1 MILDDNQ
8 ALHILEASQK
18 IPSFILQSRKESKEL
33 FALLEGDDFATE
45 LIEHIEH
52 IESPEKKK
60 ARTKYSRDI
69 AHFFERLLRPVDNV
83 YSATG
88 GSKLYSIDNE
98 EKLGTLL
105 KKVGRVRSGKSLQE
119 WLKVN
124 WMPLYHADPNGV
136 IFLEY
141 ETKPD
146 KCWPTY
152 KNIEHIRNYKA
163 TGQLTEWILFE
174 PVQVKVKNGI
184 ERWWRLVDDTTDR
197 WYLEG
202 NGSFTLSEEKTFEH
216 PFGQVPAIINS
227 DIEKLKCVYR
237 ISPIDKV
244 LELSKEYA
252 RDQSIKTIYKF
263 QNGFPIHWRY
273 VTQCSQCQGA
283 KKTEDGKSC
292 VDCDGHGYY
301 RSKDVTDMV
310 TLQEPTADQVKL
322 TPDIAGYIQPD
333 LATWNQYTDELEK
346 LEETAFRTHWGT
358 MSNAQQD
365 VRRTATE
372 IIINSQ
378 PMIDV
383 LNNYADIA
391 EMMEGQLVEWIANF
405 LDPAKNKTEKIASIN
420 YGRRYIIDPPDAILG
435 KYEASK
441 AQGDNNVILDRLLN
455 EYFTAKYKNDPE
467 HLRVILLKSNV
478 EPYIHLT
485 LEQVNAIF
493 GRIEAQRKVL
503 FEQWWKT
510 LDTNALKKTA
520 EQLGNDFD
528 AWFTAQQPEPVAPIP
543 TPDPT
548 IE

>member
-8 ALHILEASQK
+8 ALQILEASK
-18 IPSFILQSRKESKEL
+18 KVPAFIAQSRLESTEL
-33 FALLEGDDFATE
+33 FALIEGDDFDKE
-45 LIEHIEH
+45 LIEKIEH
-52 IESPEKKK
+52 IESNEKQQ
-60 ARTKYSRDI
+60 ARKKYSRDI
-69 AHFFERLLRPVDNV
+69 AHFFTRLLRPVDNV

-88 GSKLYSIDNE
+88 GSKMYDIDNE
-98 EKLGTLL
+98 KNLSSLL
-105 KKVGRVRSGKSLQE
+105 KKVGRVRSGQSLQE

-141 ETKPD
+141 KTKPD

-152 KNIEHIRNYKA
+152 KNIDFIRNYDA
-163 TGQLTEWILFE
+163 RGQMVEWILFE
-174 PVQVKVKNGI
+174 PKDVVINNVVQ
-184 ERWWRLVDDTTDR
+184 RWWRLVDDTTER

-216 PFGQVPAIINS
+216 PFGQVPALINS
-227 DIEKLKCVYR
+227 DIEKLKSTHR

-273 VTQCSQCQGA
+273 VTQCAECQGA
-283 KKTEDGKSC
+283 KKNEDGNDCIK
-292 VDCDGHGYY
+292 CDGHGYY

-310 TLQEPTADQVKL
+310 QLTAPTNDEVKL
-322 TPDIAGYIQPD
+322 TPDIAGFISPD
-333 LATWNQYTDELEK
+333 LATWDQYTEELIS
-346 LEETAFRTHWGT
+346 LEEMAFRTHWGT
-358 MSNAQQD
+358 ISNAQQD
-365 VRRTATE
+365 VKRTATE

-383 LNNYADIA
+383 LNNYADVA
-391 EMMEGQLVEWIANF
+391 EMMEGRLTEWIANF
-405 LDPAKNKTEKIASIN
+405 LDPAKDKDQKIASIN

-435 KYEASK
+435 KYETSK
-441 AQGDNNVILDRLLN
+441 KEGDNNVILDRLLN

-467 HLRVILLKSNV
+467 HLRVILLKSSI

-485 LEQVNAIF
+485 LEQVNTIF
-493 GRIEAQRKVL
+493 GRVEAQRKVL
-503 FEQWWKT
+503 FEQWWNT
-510 LDTNALKKTA
+510 LDIKSTKQTTETLRIAFDKWFEDNKPEQMTA
-520 EQLGNDFD
+520 
-528 AWFTAQQPEPVAPIP
+528 P
-543 TPDPT
+543 TPNPA